1 MYTSRTRRP
10 PTAFRAQMTGAQI
23 HTFKR
28 RYYTTMRDFGKRG
41 AGLHHTTPAVANSG
55 LTGLLAVS
63 FCHLPS
69 IPTSTSLFEHVAN
82 FAILTFGT
90 VSTVGGLVAA
100 TRAHRRCSASGGT
113 THM

>member
-23 HTFKR
+23 H
-28 RYYTTMRDFGKRG
+28 TTMRDFGKRG